1 MINARLLFCALAGFA
16 LLWGG
21 ACSSSPETKW
31 SPPSPIVV
39 VDLPDSMQ
47 SRVEQGADVLEDEQV
62 RILLLPSTPE
72 KHQQRLAKMTGDF
85 ARLREAGN
93 TMFLPPIEFA
103 VGDVSGQKF
112 ARGDDASGK
121 VQQVQYLLVREGDY
135 FFVEMITLG
144 PPFDA
149 AEYEPLLGSLRMAE

>member
-1 MINARLLFCALAGFA
+1 MNARSLFSALAGFA
-16 LLWGG
+16 LFCGA

-31 SPPSPIVV
+31 SPPSPTVV
-39 VDLPDSMQ
+39 VDVPDSMQ

-72 KHQQRLAKMTGDF
+72 RHQQRLAKMTGDF

-93 TMFLPPIEFA
+93 TTFLPPVDFA
-103 VGDVSGQKF
+103 VGDVSGKKF
-112 ARGDDASGK
+112 ARGDDGSGK
-121 VQQVQYLLVREGDY
+121 VRQVQYLLAREGDY

-144 PPFDA
+144 GPFAA
-149 AEYEPLLGSLRMAE
+149 AEYEPMLGTLRMAE